1 MKSGLM
7 TCGYI
12 EEDDNT
18 VEASKD
24 RVTKTRAGST
34 GWLELLQ
41 QRVKLLDGE
50 LGGFQNMRECAPFY
64 GAMGGNSDFQNT
76 FRCPFLQSNV
86 TSSLSNNHKP
96 GTLKRFHNTV
106 VR

>member
-50 LGGFQNMRECAPFY
+50 LGGFENMRECAAFY
-64 GAMGGNSDFQNT
+64 RSMGGNSNFQNT
-76 FRCPFLQSNV
+76 FRSSFLQSNV
-86 TSSLSNNHKP
+86 TSSLSNNDKP
-96 GTLKRFHNTV
+96 GAL
-106 VR
+106 

>member
-12 EEDDNT
+12 EEDGNT

-24 RVTKTRAGST
+24 RVTKPKTRAGST

-50 LGGFQNMRECAPFY
+50 LGGFENIERVCRVLPVDGRE
-64 GAMGGNSDFQNT
+64 Q
-76 FRCPFLQSNV
+76 
-86 TSSLSNNHKP
+86 
-96 GTLKRFHNTV
+96 
-106 VR
+106 